1 MVKLEQ
7 VTKTKEVT
15 CFFHVER
22 KKEMR
27 ETKEI
32 VAYLGDLRVIEFD
45 VERENKVVYAITHT
59 ESVLSNRELGNYL
72 KVDNKELK
80 RKTKKHKGKLHHEE
94 TREISYFMDIVSA
107 IEYVKGIKGYD
118 KRETL

>member
-7 VTKTKEVT
+7 VTKTKEGT

-27 ETKEI
+27 DTREI
-32 VAYLGDLRVIEFD
+32 VAYLGDIRVIEFD
-45 VERENKVVYAITHT
+45 VERENQIVYAITHT
-59 ESVLSNRELGNYL
+59 DGILSNIELGNYL

-80 RKTKKHKGKLHHEE
+80 RKTKKHKGILHHEE
-94 TREISYFMDIVSA
+94 TREISYISDIASA
-107 IEYVKGIKGYD
+107 INYVKEIKGYE
-118 KRETL
+118 KRETI

>member
-7 VTKTKEVT
+7 VTKTKEGT

-27 ETKEI
+27 ETRKI

-45 VERENKVVYAITHT
+45 VERENKVVYTITHT
-59 ESVLSNRELGNYL
+59 ERVLSNRELGNYL
-72 KVDNKELK
+72 KVDNKELR
-80 RKTKKHKGKLHHEE
+80 RKTKKHKGKIYQEE
-94 TREISYFMDIVSA
+94 IQEISYFSDIASA
-107 IEYVKGIKGYD
+107 INYVKEIKGYD